1 MRALRD
7 LGMGKSLMEGM
18 IHDEVQ
24 KLTVSLDQ
32 KCGKPL
38 NMRYSFNLSVVNG
51 LWAICTGNRMAID
64 DPKLIKMVEQI
75 EKIFVV
81 TGENKIFNG
90 FSWLRFIAPKASG
103 WDETCDIFHHLIAF
117 IEATMQPYIETYSVE
132 GKQIHFLPIVLF
144 KFY

>member
-1 MRALRD
+1 MRVLRD
-7 LGMGKSLMEGM
+7 FGMGKSMMEGM

-90 FSWLRFIAPKASG
+90 FSWLRFIAPNASG
-103 WDETCDIFHHLIAF
+103 WNETYTIINNLVAF
-117 IEATMQPYIETYSVE
+117 IEATMKPHIATYNVE
-132 GKQIHFLPIVLF
+132 GAQI
-144 KFY
+144 